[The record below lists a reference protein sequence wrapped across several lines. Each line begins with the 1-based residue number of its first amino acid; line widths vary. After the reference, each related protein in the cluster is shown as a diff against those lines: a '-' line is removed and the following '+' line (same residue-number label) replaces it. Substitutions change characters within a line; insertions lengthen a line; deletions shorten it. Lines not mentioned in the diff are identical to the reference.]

1 MIESIMEAICGV
13 QHSRFYETELRIRH
27 MKSRWGSCSVSR
39 AILLNTEL
47 VKAPVHCIDYVIAHE
62 LCHFKYRKHGDQFY
76 RFLGK
81 LMPDWQDRK
90 RRLERVETIQ

>member
-1 MIESIMEAICGV
+1 
-13 QHSRFYETELRIRH
+13 